1 MNNISLF
8 RSQAGISQSKLGELV
23 GVIPST
29 IGNYESGIRSVN
41 INMGWKI
48 VNAFSALGIK
58 CQFTEVFPNPSGQED
73 TKIQP
78 DIGDSQHSVYITS
91 KETKL

>member
-1 MNNISLF
+1 MNKISLF

-29 IGNYESGIRSVN
+29 IGNYESGIRAVN

-48 VNAFSALGIK
+48 VNAFAALGIK
-58 CQFTEVFPNPSGQED
+58 CQFTEVFPDPLAIED
-73 TKIQP
+73 NKTHI
-78 DIGDSQHSVYITS
+78 
-91 KETKL
+91 

>member
-29 IGNYESGIRSVN
+29 IGNYESGIRAVN

-48 VNAFSALGIK
+48 VNAFTALGIQ
-58 CQFTEVFPNPSGQED
+58 CQFTEVFPNPLVPKD
-73 TKIQP
+73 N
-78 DIGDSQHSVYITS
+78 
-91 KETKL
+91 KLQS